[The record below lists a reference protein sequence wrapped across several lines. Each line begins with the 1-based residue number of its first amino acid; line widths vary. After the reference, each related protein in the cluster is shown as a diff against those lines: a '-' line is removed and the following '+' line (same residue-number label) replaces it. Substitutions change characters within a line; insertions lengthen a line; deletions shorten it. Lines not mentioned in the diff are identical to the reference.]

1 MSRPALAAAIFVAA
15 GVSTP
20 ATAAL
25 PAPVKAMIDAAI
37 ASGNKQDVL
46 AVVKIAKATNP
57 DDLAEIN
64 SLMTDYNARLAAQA
78 AAALREKQEASFFEN
93 WKGQGELGGFRSTGN
108 TSNLGISGGVKLVK
122 DAVKWRVNFQAR
134 ADYER
139 NAGKTTRD
147 QLSATI
153 EPNYKFDKSLYAYG
167 LAQFERDRFQGFSAR
182 YTLSGGL
189 GYELLKTKDLRLAVK
204 AGPAIRITD
213 FADGDSKSSLAALA
227 GLDFDWKISDH
238 LKFSQDAGGTYAS
251 DAQGFTSAIAV
262 IDSDNT
268 SLTAT
273 SALDAKLLG
282 SLSARFSYT
291 IEHETNPPI
300 GRIKTDTLSRATL
313 VYDF

>member
-20 ATAAL
+20 AAAAL

-78 AAALREKQEASFFEN
+78 AEALREKREASFFEN
-93 WKGQGELGGFRSTGN
+93 WKGQGEIGGFRSTGN
-108 TSNLGISGGVKLVK
+108 TRNLGLSGGVKLVK
-122 DAVKWRVNFQAR
+122 DAVKWRVNFKAR

>member
-1 MSRPALAAAIFVAA
+1 MTRPALASAILVAA
-15 GVSTP
+15 SISTP
-20 ATAAL
+20 AAAL
-25 PAPVKAMIDAAI
+25 PPSVKAMIDAAI
-37 ASGNKQDVL
+37 ESGNKQDVL

-57 DDLAEIN
+57 DDLAEIDAMM
-64 SLMTDYNARLAAQA
+64 SAYNARLAEQA
-78 AAALREKQEASFFEN
+78 AAAQREKQQASFFKN
-93 WKGQGELGGFRSTGN
+93 WKGQGEIGGFRSTGN
-108 TSNLGISGGVKLVK
+108 TKSLGLSGGVKLVK
-122 DAVKWRVNFQAR
+122 DAVKWRLNFQAR

-139 NAGKTTRD
+139 NSGKTTRD

-153 EPNYKFDKSLYAYG
+153 EPNYKFNKRLYAYG
-167 LAQFERDRFQGFSAR
+167 LGQFERDRFQGFSAR

-189 GYELLKTKDLRLAVK
+189 GYELVKTKELRLAVK
-204 AGPAIRITD
+204 AGPALRITN
-213 FADGDSKSSLAALA
+213 FSGGGSKSSLAALA
-227 GLDFDWKISDH
+227 GLDLDWKISDN

-251 DAQGFTSAIAV
+251 DAQGFSSAVVV

-273 SALDAKLLG
+273 SALDAKLIG
-282 SLSARFSYT
+282 ALSARLSYT

>member
-1 MSRPALAAAIFVAA
+1 MSRLAFATAILVAA
-15 GVSTP
+15 SFSTP
-20 ATAAL
+20 AAAAL

-46 AVVKIAKATNP
+46 AIVKIAKATNP
-57 DDLAEIN
+57 EDLAEID
-64 SLMTDYNARLAAQA
+64 SLMADYNANLAKVA
-78 AAALREKQEASFFEN
+78 AAEQRKKQEAGLFES

-108 TSNLGISGGVKLVK
+108 TKNLGLAAGVKLVK
-122 DAVKWRVNFQAR
+122 DAVKWRLNFQAR

-139 NAGKTTRD
+139 NRGRTTRE

-189 GYELLKTKDLRLAVK
+189 GYELVKTKDVRLAVK

-213 FADGDSKSSLAALA
+213 FSGGDTKSSLAALA
-227 GLDFDWKISDH
+227 GLDFDWRISDN
-238 LKFSQDAGGTYAS
+238 LKFSQDSGGTWAS
-251 DAQGFTSAIAV
+251 DAQGFTSAVAV
-262 IDSDNT
+262 IDSANT
-268 SLTAT
+268 SFTAT

-282 SLSARFSYT
+282 ALSARFSYT